1 MMDAE
6 PVMAA
11 LRSMEIGQVKTG
23 EPLHRHTSFRIGGP
37 AAVFVEPNALPGIVK
52 VLDWV
57 RDQNVPYFIMGQ
69 GTNILVSD
77 DGVEAV
83 VISTSRGLRDVE
95 VDGSIIRAGSGVL
108 LTKLCR
114 VAERAQLAGLEFAIS
129 IPGTLGGALVMNAGA
144 HGGSMV
150 EIVDDVLVWDAQAGV
165 RRIPADEV
173 QFQYRQSRFM
183 KNPWIA
189 LEATLHLK
197 PGDAQEIREKVQH
210 NMEYRKKSQPVG
222 DPNAGSIFKN
232 PLPDYAGRLIEG
244 IGAKGWR
251 EGDAE
256 VSQVHANFIV
266 NRGKARARD
275 VLELMR
281 RVRREVYRVKG
292 VVLRPEVRWIGPGEG
307 GADAT
312 WENLW
317 YGEGAGLMEP

>member
-1 MMDAE
+1 MMEAE
-6 PVMAA
+6 LVVAA
-11 LRSMEIGQVKTG
+11 LRSMEIGQVKIG

-37 AAVFVEPNALPGIVK
+37 AAVFVEPEALTGIVK

-57 RDQNVPYFIMGQ
+57 RDQNIPYFIIGQ

-83 VISTSRGLRDVE
+83 VIWTSRGLREVE
-95 VDGSIIRAGSGVL
+95 MDGPVIRAGSGVL

-114 VAERAQLAGLEFAIS
+114 VAERAQLTGLEFAIS

-150 EIVDDVLVWDAQAGV
+150 EIVDDVLVWDAVGGV
-165 RRIPADEV
+165 RRIPAHEA

-183 KNPWIA
+183 NKPWIA
-189 LEATLHLK
+189 LEATLRLK
-197 PGDAQEIREKVQH
+197 PGDAAEIRQKVQH

-222 DPNAGSIFKN
+222 DANAGSIFKN
-232 PLPDYAGRLIEG
+232 PLPEYAGRLIEA
-244 IGAKGWR
+244 IGAKGWH

-256 VSQVHANFIV
+256 VSSVHANFIV
-266 NRGKARARD
+266 NTGKARARD

-281 RVRREVYRVKG
+281 RIRRRVHCETG
-292 VVLRPEVRWIGPGEG
+292 ILLRPEVRWIGPGEG